1 VSITTE
7 EIRALERIAHLCA
20 QHGPARIRIR
30 NVEGYG
36 DVTLHKSSG
45 VLRWHSMRSIDY
57 AVVFGPK
64 APWWARL
71 KDSLWGERPASARE
85 WQLFRDV
92 FLGPVIKATAAQ
104 AARRLDGGVD
114 LEIRRHLLSAQIP
127 YP

>member
-1 VSITTE
+1 VSITTD
-7 EIRALERIAHLCA
+7 EIRALEQIAHLCA

-45 VLRWHSMRSIDY
+45 ALRWHSMRSIDH

-71 KDSLWGERPASARE
+71 KDALWGERPAGARE

-92 FLGPVIKATAAQ
+92 FLGPVIRATAAQ

-114 LEIRRHLLSAQIP
+114 REIRRHLLSAHIP